1 MDNAL
6 KRQAWLLVLDVKMS
20 NPNGDPDMESE
31 PRTREYDGRGM
42 ISPVSLK
49 RKFRDLVSGQS
60 EVFLKA
66 KEKYKLGENT
76 KNKFGIL
83 EERNRDRD
91 AIKKMTRDEFIKEY
105 WDARLFGNT
114 FLESLKEAE
123 LTTEQKKRK
132 KEGGYNHL
140 INTGAIQVGVGMSVS
155 PIDVVRMTNTNKS
168 GVQADKDR
176 GMAPLAFR
184 VVQHGIYY
192 IPIYFNPSIAKKT
205 GVEQEDLDLFN
216 FMIPYVYQHTASAIR
231 PEISILHAW
240 FAEHKNSLGSCPD
253 HLFIDALMPKVKEET
268 TKPLSKND
276 YYIPT
281 QKDIGDLGA
290 KFNKVVDLMETMGD
304 K

>member
-1 MDNAL
+1 MDNDL
-6 KRQAWLLVLDVKMS
+6 KRQVWLLVIDVTMS

-31 PRTREYDGRGM
+31 PRTREYDGCGM

-49 RKFRDLVSGQS
+49 RKFRDLVSEES
-60 EVFLKA
+60 EVFLAASK
-66 KEKYKLGENT
+66 KFKLGE
-76 KNKFGIL
+76 KSGNKFNIL

-91 AIKKMTRDEFIKEY
+91 IIKKMNKEEFKKEY

-114 FLESLKEAE
+114 FLESLKDKE
-123 LTTEQKKRK
+123 LTPAQKKKK
-132 KEGGYNHL
+132 KEGGYDHL
-140 INTGAIQVGVGMSVS
+140 INTGATQVGVGLSIA
-155 PIDVVRMTNTNKS
+155 PIDVVRMTNTNKA
-168 GVQADKDR
+168 GVEADKDR

-192 IPIYFNPSIAKKT
+192 ISIFFNPSIARKT
-205 GVEQEDLDLFN
+205 GATPEDLNLFN

-253 HLFIDALMPKVKEET
+253 YLFIDALRPKIKDTVS
-268 TKPLSKND
+268 KPVSKND
-276 YYIPT
+276 YYIP
-281 QKDIGDLGA
+281 QIENLGKLKDR
-290 KFNKVVDLMETMGD
+290 FNTVVDLMDTMG